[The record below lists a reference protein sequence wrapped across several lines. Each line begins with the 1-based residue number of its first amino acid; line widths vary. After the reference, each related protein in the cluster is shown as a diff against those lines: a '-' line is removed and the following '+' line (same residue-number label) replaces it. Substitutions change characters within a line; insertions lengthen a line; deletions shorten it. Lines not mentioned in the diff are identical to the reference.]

1 MRVFPQDS
9 EVELYKTTFSND
21 ILGRQKT
28 SMQLSALVE
37 RIEDPIVIALDDSW
51 GSGKSYFLKRWV
63 GAHKTENEGT
73 ATTIYFDAFAHDYLS
88 DPLVSLIKA
97 VADRLPDTKST
108 KIDKWKGC
116 AKKLVR
122 PAFGIGLNVL
132 TLGAK
137 DQLDEMGD
145 AIADAV
151 HDEIKGAA
159 SNLWDAEKDRVSAVD
174 EFKTLLTD
182 MADEPIVIVVDE
194 LDRCRPDYALSVLE
208 VIKHFFAV
216 PRVHFVLGVNSTALE
231 NSVKARY
238 GADMDAAAYLKKF
251 INVSFSLPRVVGRD
265 QAVLQRYMKHLIED
279 MDLPRDVSLR
289 CLNLLGYVA
298 AAQEVSLRDVGK
310 ICSKL
315 ALAPSEVFEQNWF
328 EGWIDIFC
336 VLIVASVVTPRLH
349 KKLVTAQA
357 TTAEI
362 RQFIG
367 ATDLNTRHETSEGY
381 NREYDHALTIWLV
394 KILFVCVQE
403 RAEINDW
410 VNSLLFDIWKQFDQF
425 REPDNTT
432 HIPAKIQRDWVDLF
446 RL

>member
-1 MRVFPQDS
+1 MKVFPQDS
-9 EVELYKTTFSND
+9 EVELYKTTFPND
-21 ILGRQKT
+21 ILDRQKT
-28 SMQLSALVE
+28 SKQLSVLVE

-63 GAHKTENEGT
+63 GAHKSENEGT

-88 DPLVSLIKA
+88 DPLVSLITA

-132 TLGAK
+132 TLGVK
-137 DQLDEMGD
+137 EQLDEMGD
-145 AIADAV
+145 AIADAIR
-151 HDEIKGAA
+151 DEVKDATSDLWKVEKGRI
-159 SNLWDAEKDRVSAVD
+159 EAVG

-182 MADEPIVIVVDE
+182 MAEEPIVIVVDE

-216 PRVHFVLGVNSTALE
+216 PKVHFVLGVNSTALE

-238 GADMDAAAYLKKF
+238 GADIDAAAYLKKF

-265 QAVLQRYMKHLIED
+265 QAALQRYMEHLIED
-279 MDLPRDVSLR
+279 MDLPQDVSLR

-315 ALAPSEVFEQNWF
+315 ALAPSDVFEKKWP
-328 EGWIDIFC
+328 EGRKDIFC
-336 VLIVASVVTPRLH
+336 VLIVASVVAPPLH
-349 KKLVTAQA
+349 KRLVTAQA

-381 NREYDHALTIWLV
+381 NCEYDNELTIWFV
-394 KILFVCVQE
+394 EILFVCVRE
-403 RAEINDW
+403 RAEINDHVTSMLSGIGNRFDKFGEP
-410 VNSLLFDIWKQFDQF
+410 VNPHD
-425 REPDNTT
+425 
-432 HIPAKIQRDWVDLF
+432 IPAKIQRDWVDLF